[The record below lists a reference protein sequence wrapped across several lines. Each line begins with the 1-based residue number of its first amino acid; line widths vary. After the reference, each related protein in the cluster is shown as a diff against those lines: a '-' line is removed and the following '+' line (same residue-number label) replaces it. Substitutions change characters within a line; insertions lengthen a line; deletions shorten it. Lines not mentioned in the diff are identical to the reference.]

1 MKKLMVAGMHSGS
14 GKTTVTMGL
23 TRLLMEEGKRVQVY
37 KTGPDYID
45 PMFHRAVSGRP
56 CVNLDPWFLDENGL
70 RETFFRYSED
80 ADFLLTEAAMGLCD
94 GISGRGISGSALEVA
109 DALSMPVLL
118 VVDAGREA
126 EAAEYLRKLPA
137 GRVQA
142 ILLNHGG
149 VPAEEKPLRMFHE
162 RLHFD
167 GIPIIGMLP
176 ALPGAVLKSRHLG
189 LTVPEDTEVI
199 FYKAQLAAAALRKEL
214 DLDRLLRIAEGN
226 EAFRMAIAR
235 DEAFSFFYEENLRAL
250 REVGGE
256 AVFFSPLRE
265 RSLPAGICGLWLPGG
280 YPELYAEALSNNES
294 MRMDI
299 RDAVQGGLPTV
310 AECGG
315 FMYLLEE
322 LESAEGDVF
331 PMCAVLPGKA
341 YRTPKL
347 QRFGYI
353 ELRARRDTLLLKQ
366 GQALRAHE
374 FHYWD
379 AVQSGNAVIA
389 TKANQSR
396 SWECVV
402 GTETLF
408 AGYPHVYLEGNTVA
422 ARNFAAA
429 CRSFRDEHGRGAL

>member
-23 TRLLMEEGKRVQVY
+23 LRLLMQEGKRVQVY

-45 PMFHRAVSGRP
+45 PIFHGTVSGRP
-56 CVNLDPWFLDENGL
+56 CINLDPWFLDADRL
-70 RETFFRYSED
+70 RETFFHYAED

-109 DALSMPVLL
+109 EALSMPVLL

-126 EAAEYLRKLPA
+126 EAEEYLQTLPA

-142 ILLNHGG
+142 ILLNRGG
-149 VPAEEKPLRMFHE
+149 ASAEGIG
-162 RLHFD
+162 
-167 GIPIIGMLP
+167 GIPIIGALP
-176 ALPGAVLKSRHLG
+176 ALPGAALKSRHLG
-189 LTVPEDTEVI
+189 LTVPQDTEEI
-199 FYKAQLAAAALRKEL
+199 FYKAQLAAGALRKEL
-214 DLDRLLRIAEGN
+214 DLERLLRIAEGN

-235 DEAFSFFYEENLRAL
+235 DEAFSFFYEENLRTL
-250 REVGGE
+250 RECGGE
-256 AVFFSPLRE
+256 AVFFSPLRD

-280 YPELYAEALSNNES
+280 YPELYAEALSNNTGLCI
-294 MRMDI
+294 DI
-299 RDAVQGGLPTV
+299 RDAVQSGLPTV

-322 LESAEGDVF
+322 LESAAGEYF
-331 PMCAVLPGKA
+331 PMCAALPGKA

-353 ELRARRDTLLLKQ
+353 ELKAQRDTLLLKR
-366 GQALRAHE
+366 GQTLRAHE

-379 AVQSGNAVIA
+379 AEQSGDAAVA
-389 TKANQSR
+389 EKANQSC
-396 SWECVV
+396 SWACVV
-402 GTETLF
+402 GSETLF
-408 AGYPHVYLEGNTVA
+408 AGYPHVYLAENTEA

-429 CRSFRDEHGRGAL
+429 CRSFRDRHGRGAL